1 MPRINFTLLRS
12 GDTTLD
18 RVQVEIQTSL
28 LPLLELP
35 FASGS
40 LIKDQVL
47 GTSDTYVD
55 HKLGITP
62 EGWMIIKQN
71 ADTSIYESATT
82 NHVPDKAIILKA
94 GATVT
99 VSIFF
104 F

>member
-1 MPRINFTLLRS
+1 MPRVNFTLLHS
-12 GDTTLD
+12 GNATLD
-18 RVQVEIQTSL
+18 RVQDSIQTSL
-28 LPLLELP
+28 QPLLELP

-62 EGWMIIKQN
+62 EGWLIIKQN
-71 ADTSIYESATT
+71 ADTSIYESATV
-82 NHVPDKAIILKA
+82 NHAPSKNIILKA
-94 GATVT
+94 GASVTVT
-99 VSIFF
+99 IFF